1 MSLEVLLKQ
10 AGKKSMIWC
19 TYICVDLAANS
30 VFVEPGHRVVIV
42 TPVPLSSELIPFDTD
57 KIYDF
62 VAA

>member
-1 MSLEVLLKQ
+1 MP
-10 AGKKSMIWC
+10 A
-19 TYICVDLAANS
+19 LAANS

-42 TPVPLSSELIPFDTD
+42 TPVPLSSAPIPFETD